1 MMKRIGLL
9 FTLALICW
17 LPASVLA
24 ALDVVASSSSMGA
37 LVREI
42 AGEEVK
48 LRILAP
54 PDRDLHHLQARPSMI
69 RALRGADLVVAIGA
83 EIEVGWLPL
92 AINQSTNPGI
102 QPGKAGYFEAAAQV
116 SLLDAGGTA
125 DRALGDVHPTGN
137 PHVNMDP
144 VRMAQVATALA
155 ERLASLDS
163 EHAEVYRERAQAFAR
178 KVDERVGIWQQQLN
192 NPPGAV
198 SFHKDVIYLLDRFNV
213 PFWGTLEP
221 VPGIPPTA
229 SHIRTLI
236 NELNGK
242 RGMVL
247 TTTYQPD
254 QAAVSVAKALSW
266 RQVRLPLE
274 PPLDADGNGYLEHL
288 QRWVDAIAAGG

>member
-1 MMKRIGLL
+1 MKRIGLL
-9 FTLALICW
+9 FTLAFVCW
-17 LPASVLA
+17 FPASVLA

-92 AINQSTNPGI
+92 AINQSTNPRI
-102 QPGKAGYFEAAAQV
+102 QPGNAGYFEAAAQV
-116 SLLDAGGTA
+116 SLLDAGGAA

-163 EHAEVYRERAQAFAR
+163 EHAALYRERAQAFAQ
-178 KVDERVGIWQQQLN
+178 KVDERVEIWQQRLN

-198 SFHKDVIYLLDRFNV
+198 TFHKDIIYLLERFNV

-221 VPGIPPTA
+221 VPGIPPSA

-236 NELNGK
+236 NELKGK
-242 RGMVL
+242 NGMVL
-247 TTTYQPD
+247 TTTYHPE

-266 RQVRLPLE
+266 GQVRLPLE
-274 PPLDADGNGYLEHL
+274 PPLDADGNGYLEHM